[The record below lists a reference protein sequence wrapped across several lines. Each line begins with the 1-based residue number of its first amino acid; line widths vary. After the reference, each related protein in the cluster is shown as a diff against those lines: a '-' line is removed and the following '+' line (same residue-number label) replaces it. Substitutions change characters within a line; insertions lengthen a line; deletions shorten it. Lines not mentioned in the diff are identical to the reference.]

1 MFAAL
6 AILMSGWGYP
16 LALFGLGLVFGS
28 FLNVCIYRLPLG
40 RSVVAPGS
48 ACPECGKA
56 IRAYDNIPVLS
67 WLALRGRCRDCGAGI
82 AARYPAVE
90 LMTGLLFL
98 ACALHFSS
106 SSSGAWAAAKY
117 CVLCFLLLGLIF
129 TDLEHL
135 TLPDEMTWSGIA
147 LGLLFSSVVWVP
159 GVPGWLL
166 LPQERWEVR
175 VVSLLHAVI
184 GAAVGAGVVYVIGEI
199 YRRARGAEG
208 IGLGDV
214 KLMGMIGAFLGMRLA
229 LFTLFL
235 GSAIGAAV
243 GIAMMV
249 TVFLRRQRR
258 YRSNG
263 RAWRSV
269 RAAGAHFPVPFG
281 SFLGIAGLVAVFW
294 GERVLGWY
302 WGAVSGF

>member
-1 MFAAL
+1 M
-6 AILMSGWGYP
+6 LMLGWGYP

-48 ACPECGKA
+48 ACPVCGEP
-56 IRAYDNIPVLS
+56 IRAYDNIPLFS
-67 WLALRGRCRDCGAGI
+67 WLALGGRCRDCGGWI
-82 AARYPAVE
+82 SARYPAVE
-90 LMTGLLFL
+90 LMTGLLFF
-98 ACALHFSS
+98 ACAVHF

-135 TLPDEMTWSGIA
+135 VLPDEMTWSGIV
-147 LGLLFSSVVWVP
+147 LGLLFSAAVWVP

-166 LPQERWEVR
+166 LPQQRWEVR

-184 GAAVGAGVVYVIGEI
+184 GAAVGAGVVYVIGQI
-199 YRRARGAEG
+199 YRWVRGAEG
-208 IGLGDV
+208 IGPGDV
-214 KLMGMIGAFLGMRLA
+214 KLMGMVGAFLGMRLA

-235 GSAIGAAV
+235 GSAIGAVA
-243 GIAMMV
+243 GIAIMAV
-249 TVFLRRQRR
+249 VFLRRQRR
-258 YRSNG
+258 WRSSG
-263 RAWRSV
+263 KAWRSV
-269 RAAGAHFPVPFG
+269 RAVGAHFPVPFG
-281 SFLGIAGLVAVFW
+281 SFLGAAGLVAVFW

-302 WGAVSGF
+302 WGMF